1 MTRPDFGKWIDR
13 VGPDDAVSDVVHVA
27 LQSRLAAVQYYLPL
41 AADEAEAD
49 IEHVHQL
56 RVATRRAVAALKL
69 FRHLL
74 PRRRRRRLA
83 SRLGEIR
90 RAAGPARDLDVL
102 LLRETGHRE
111 TGQAAGEGGS
121 PLALRLQRE
130 RREAQAPIVDVR
142 RRLTRRQRLARQ
154 IDGLLG
160 RVSKH
165 PRDLPGRSSVPFDRW
180 ARHRLRPIV
189 KKFFRAAPAEMT
201 DIHALH
207 QFRIR
212 GKQLRYAM
220 ELLVAAF
227 PPLLRDELYPEVEQL
242 QEQLGQINDH
252 ATTLR
257 RVRQWL
263 ESPADPGEA
272 AELRQMQDRE
282 SRQLELAVSQFVGW
296 WTPRYAAELQRR
308 FRELL
313 SGAPGR

>member
-41 AADEAEAD
+41 AAEDAAAD

-56 RVATRRAVAALKL
+56 RVATRRSVAALKL

-74 PRRRRRRLA
+74 PRRRRRRLM
-83 SRLGEIR
+83 SRLSEIR
-90 RAAGPARDLDVL
+90 RAAGAARDLDVL
-102 LLRETGHRE
+102 LLRETGQAASEGDSPLVLRLHRE
-111 TGQAAGEGGS
+111 RSA
-121 PLALRLQRE
+121 
-130 RREAQAPIVDVR
+130 AQAPIVDVR
-142 RRLTRRQRLARQ
+142 RRLGRRRRLARQ
-154 IDGLLG
+154 IDDLLR
-160 RVSKH
+160 RVRKH
-165 PRDLPGRSSVPFDRW
+165 PRDLPGRGSVPFDRW

-201 DIHALH
+201 DLHALH

-227 PPLLRDELYPEVEQL
+227 PSLLRDELYPEVEQL
-242 QEQLGQINDH
+242 QEKLGQINDH
-252 ATTLR
+252 ATTLH
-257 RVRQWL
+257 RVRQWQ
-263 ESPADPGEA
+263 ESPANADEV
-272 AELRQMQDRE
+272 AELRKMVDRE
-282 SRQLELAVSQFVGW
+282 SRQLELAISQFVGW
-296 WTPRYAAELQRR
+296 WTPRYAAELERR